1 MQKHMQNGH
10 EVAQALEK
18 NPRIDKVIYP
28 GEFSFKWIH
37 FDKCFFYLFILYPI
51 KGLESHPQHSLYKRE
66 FRGYGGMMSFYV
78 KTDLEGIKT
87 FVKALKAC
95 FRIWFYKPWSFV

>member
-28 GEFSFKWIH
+28 GEFSFK
-37 FDKCFFYLFILYPI
+37 
-51 KGLESHPQHSLYKRE
+51 
-66 FRGYGGMMSFYV
+66 
-78 KTDLEGIKT
+78 
-87 FVKALKAC
+87 
-95 FRIWFYKPWSFV
+95 